1 MKLAFNTDFELM
13 KVGWI
18 RYYMSKKYLP
28 ILFSNSL
35 YQMGNYFLDI

>member
-28 ILFSNSL
+28 ILFSIF
-35 YQMGNYFLDI
+35 MGNYFLDI